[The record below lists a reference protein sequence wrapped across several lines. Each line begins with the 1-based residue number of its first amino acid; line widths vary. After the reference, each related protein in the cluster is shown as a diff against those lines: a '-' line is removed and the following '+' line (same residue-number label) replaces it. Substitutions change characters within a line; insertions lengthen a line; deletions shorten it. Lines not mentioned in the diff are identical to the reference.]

1 MNERERKAKQKAIRD
16 GHAQLKALRGEGE
29 GEQPTKRLTVT
40 EVARTLLE
48 RGPRSSAGSVTLTLN
63 AKGDTQINVEVPT
76 SDELPTIEAA
86 AEAAQAVY
94 DALRGKYPRG
104 EA

>member
-1 MNERERKAKQKAIRD
+1 MNESERRAKQKAIRD
-16 GHAQLKALRGEGE
+16 GHAELRAIRGE

-40 EVARTLLE
+40 EVARTLLD
-48 RGPRSSAGSVTLTLN
+48 RAPRSAYGSVTLTLN

-86 AEAAQAVY
+86 SEAARAVY
-94 DALRGKYPRG
+94 DALRGAYPRG
-104 EA
+104 EV